1 MVAMK
6 IRSFVLIVCMVVVPG
21 LALFSHLTPPSVRDL
36 MRRTLCDP
44 FCQSVRLLAPT
55 VPSAPAAA
63 SMPMPEEP
71 ETAPLPPAAEP
82 ATQATASRAPGPLAV
97 EEPPPPTGPSSAS
110 ADVPRS
116 PAEWAALG
124 TLRKELTALGATAI
138 DCRPQPGDVAGYAS
152 SCRIGIDPQGQLHRM
167 FHGRGADAPAA
178 MQSLIEQVRAWQTRQ
193 AGGFPARF

>member
-44 FCQSVRLLAPT
+44 FCRSDRLLAEAVPPT
-55 VPSAPAAA
+55 LASTPTPIPA
-63 SMPMPEEP
+63 EP
-71 ETAPLPPAAEP
+71 ETAPSPPAAVP
-82 ATQATASRAPGPLAV
+82 AAQVMASHAPV
-97 EEPPPPTGPSSAS
+97 TPPVPSSMS

-124 TLRKELTALGATAI
+124 TLRKELAALGATAI

-178 MQSLIEQVRAWQTRQ
+178 MQSLVEQVRAWQTRQ

>member
-44 FCQSVRLLAPT
+44 FCQGVGLLAQA
-55 VPSAPAAA
+55 VPSAPA
-63 SMPMPEEP
+63 STSTPMPNEP
-71 ETAPLPPAAEP
+71 ETAPSPPAVP
-82 ATQATASRAPGPLAV
+82 
-97 EEPPPPTGPSSAS
+97 EPPSPPVQAAAS

-124 TLRKELTALGATAI
+124 TLRKELTSLGATAI

-193 AGGFPARF
+193 AGGLPARF

>member
-36 MRRTLCDP
+36 VRRTLSDP
-44 FCQSVRLLAPT
+44 FCQGVRLLAEA
-55 VPSAPAAA
+55 VPSASASTSA
-63 SMPMPEEP
+63 SMPMPKEP
-71 ETAPLPPAAEP
+71 ETAPSPPAV
-82 ATQATASRAPGPLAV
+82 Q
-97 EEPPPPTGPSSAS
+97 EPPSPPVQAVAS

-124 TLRKELTALGATAI
+124 ILRKELTSLGATAI

-152 SCRIGIDPQGQLHRM
+152 SCRIGTDPQGQLHRM